1 MKRLHGKTALITGAA
16 DGMGK
21 AEALL
26 FAREGARVLA
36 TDIQPEK
43 LNAWVQMARQEGLS
57 IESMIL
63 DVTAENDWSKA
74 LTYLE
79 ERYGALHVL
88 VNNAGVFPI
97 GKSSE
102 NTSYDEWKRILDINL
117 TGAYLGCK
125 TMLSLLK
132 KSALASVINVAS
144 IAGWVGGNGP
154 AYSASKGGLLALS
167 RDLAVE
173 WAKYGIRVNSL
184 SPGGVRTPMTS
195 PIAAMPGMEEI
206 IRQSCPQGRMAEPE
220 ELAQGALFLASD
232 ESSFMTGA
240 DLVMDGGLIAR

>member
-43 LNAWVQMARQEGLS
+43 LNAWVQTARQEGLTV
-57 IESMIL
+57 ESMIL

-79 ERYGALHVL
+79 ERFGALHVL

-97 GKSSE
+97 GKTSE
-102 NTSYDEWKRILDINL
+102 NTRYDEWKRIVDINL

-125 TMLSLLK
+125 SMLSLLK
-132 KSALASVINVAS
+132 KSETASVINVAS

-195 PIAAMPGMEEI
+195 PIVAMPGMEEI
-206 IRQSCPQGRMAEPE
+206 VRQSCPQGRMAEPE

>member
-43 LNAWVQMARQEGLS
+43 LNAWVQTARQEGLT

-79 ERYGALHVL
+79 ERFGALHVL

-97 GKSSE
+97 GKTSE
-102 NTSYDEWKRILDINL
+102 NTSYDEWKRIVDINL

-125 TMLSLLK
+125 SMLSLLK
-132 KSALASVINVAS
+132 KSEIASVINVAS

-195 PIAAMPGMEEI
+195 PIVAMPGMEEI
-206 IRQSCPQGRMAEPE
+206 IRQSCPQQRMAEPE

>member
-43 LNAWVQMARQEGLS
+43 LNAWVQTARQEGLTV
-57 IESMIL
+57 ESMIL

-79 ERYGALHVL
+79 ERFGALHVL

-97 GKSSE
+97 GKTSG
-102 NTSYDEWKRILDINL
+102 NTSYDEWKRIVDINL

-125 TMLSLLK
+125 TMVSLLK
-132 KSALASVINVAS
+132 KSERASVINVAS

-195 PIAAMPGMEEI
+195 PIVAMPGMEEI

-220 ELAQGALFLASD
+220 ELAQGALFLASN